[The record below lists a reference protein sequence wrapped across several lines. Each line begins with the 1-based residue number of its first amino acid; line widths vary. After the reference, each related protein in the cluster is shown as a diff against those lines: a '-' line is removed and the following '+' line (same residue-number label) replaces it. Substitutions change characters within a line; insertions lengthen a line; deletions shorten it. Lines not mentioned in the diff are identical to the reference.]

1 MYCENESILH
11 YKEWIHLLCITIQDS
26 DSHLSRIDSA
36 LVERLFIT
44 VICAFIILESLES
57 HDTPTPSN
65 KGPLRECTW
74 DQEEDLGS
82 CAAAVALDGAWLSTI
97 FFAARM

>member
-1 MYCENESILH
+1 M
-11 YKEWIHLLCITIQDS
+11 LCITIQDS

-57 HDTPTPSN
+57 HVTPTPSN
-65 KGPLRECTW
+65 KGPLSECTW
-74 DQEEDLGS
+74 DQEDLGS
-82 CAAAVALDGAWLSTI
+82 CAAVALEHACLSTI
-97 FFAARM
+97 FFAARLQEMH